1 MDSKVIT
8 GIIGFLMGLV
18 PSFLQFIIKRKEL
31 DDHKPLEQLN
41 VVSEAEQRLRN
52 DMNRR
57 IEDLKQENRE
67 LKIEI
72 KDLKKE
78 NRDLQDRV
86 TQLEKALASLHVD
99 SDGSITFRKAMNKIY
114 YDSSKESNK

>member
-86 TQLEKALASLHVD
+86 TQLEKAIASIHVD
-99 SDGSITFRKAMNKIY
+99 SDGSITLRKAMNKIY
-114 YDSSKESNK
+114 KDSSKESNK